1 MITVCILFKITQSLI
16 LYSRKV
22 GPCSY
27 NFARKTRW
35 GKNLPVQ
42 LLGND
47 RLEHL
52 STLFYNTEGEFIFL
66 RVLFCSCP
74 LKYAALFSESFV
86 LFLKSWAGCIYERR
100 KMYVHIDA
108 VRIIVFDGFGEEIK
122 SEERKDG
129 QFKF

>member
-1 MITVCILFKITQSLI
+1 MQIFNLHSTKL
-16 LYSRKV
+16 
-22 GPCSY
+22 GPCSF
-27 NFARKTRW
+27 NFSRKTHW

-86 LFLKSWAGCIYERR
+86 LFLKLSWV
-100 KMYVHIDA
+100 YVWKAENVRTHKALVGA
-108 VRIIVFDGFGEEIK
+108 VRIIVFDGFGEDIK